1 MEKRKLQLFGRK
13 EETRNKTTPLVVRFE
28 LEEIKQHYTESI
40 KSICKMFAV
49 VDYLIENNNEEQ
61 AKHIMRSQVVF
72 LVGALDFFMHE
83 ITKLGLNKIF
93 NNEWEQTKK
102 YSHIS
107 VPMSVLNDALIEGE
121 DSDWFLEFVNQ
132 QFSTATIVSYESVKD
147 QMNLLGL
154 NMQSIADEV
163 FYDINSREKT
173 IDKLKNRLNG
183 LFNRRNLIAHQL
195 DRNHSNAEKLDID
208 RSLVEE
214 FINDVNR
221 IVEAISKQI
230 SEK

>member
-1 MEKRKLQLFGRK
+1 MGQRNLQLSGRK
-13 EETRNKTTPLVVRFE
+13 EETRNKTTPLIVKFE
-28 LEEIKQHYTESI
+28 LDEILQHYTESE
-40 KSICKMFAV
+40 KSICSMFTT

-61 AKHIMRSQVVF
+61 AKDIMRAQVVF

-93 NNEWEQTKK
+93 NGEWEQTKK
-102 YSHIS
+102 YSNIS
-107 VPMSVLNDALIEGE
+107 VPMNVLNCALREGE

-132 QFSTATIVSYESVKD
+132 RFSTITIVSYDSVKE

-154 NMQSIADEV
+154 NMQDIADEV
-163 FYDINSREKT
+163 FYDPNSREKT

-183 LFNRRNLIAHQL
+183 LFYRRNLIAHQL
-195 DRNHSNAEKLDID
+195 DRKHSNAEKLEID
-208 RSLVEE
+208 RSMVEE
-214 FINDVNR
+214 FINNVKC
-221 IVEAISKQI
+221 IVCAISKQI

>member
-1 MEKRKLQLFGRK
+1 M
-13 EETRNKTTPLVVRFE
+13 
-28 LEEIKQHYTESI
+28 
-40 KSICKMFAV
+40 
-49 VDYLIENNNEEQ
+49 
-61 AKHIMRSQVVF
+61 
-72 LVGALDFFMHE
+72 
-83 ITKLGLNKIF
+83 NKIF

-107 VPMSVLNDALIEGE
+107 VPMNVLNDALIEGE

-132 QFSTATIVSYESVKD
+132 QFSTVTIVSYDSVKD

-195 DRNHSNAEKLDID
+195 DRKHSNAEKLDID
-208 RSLVEE
+208 RNLVEE
-214 FINDVNR
+214 FIDDVNR
-221 IVEAISKQI
+221 IVEAILKNKGMKEDTSLL
-230 SEK
+230 EKKLDFIVYQLYGLTDEEIAIIEGKNE